1 MRRWNGWGE
10 ESTVVELPDSA
21 RGFLAELVGQGARLP
36 DASLEAALAKVPA
49 SRLEADP
56 RYSIDPRERLL
67 HARGQSLP
75 DWLAMREGDFGV
87 YPDAV
92 AYPETAEQIR
102 ELLALADSRD
112 LQLIPYG
119 GGTSVAGHINPQASR
134 RPVLTVSLERMN
146 RLLDLDRESL
156 VATFGPGAA
165 GPQVESQLR
174 ALGYTLG
181 HFPQSWELS
190 TLGGWVA
197 SRSSGQQSLRYGRIE
212 QLFAG
217 GTLETFAGPLEIAT
231 FPASAAGP
239 DLRELVL
246 GSEGR
251 FGIISSVKVRV
262 SPLAEDERFY
272 SVFLPNWQQALQA
285 TRELAQARVP
295 LSMLRL
301 SNAVETMTQ
310 LALAGHPGQIAWL
323 EKYLALRG
331 AGEGKCMLTFGVTGN
346 RRQNGL
352 SLSQA
357 KALLKRFGGVFT
369 GTLLGASGRRTA
381 SASPTCA
388 RPCGRRATPWTP
400 WRPPPTGATSTACC
414 RRSRPACAM
423 AWPPRARGSMCSPT
437 SRMSMARG
445 RASIPPTCSVRPRAM
460 RRRWSAGSVSSM
472 RPARRSSTIAAPSAT
487 SMASARTTHPTC
499 PARRANW
506 ASPRCVPWPVT
517 SIRPGGSTAAPC
529 CRTERNDFSLE
540 RGVAS
545 PPPAG
550 AGGAGVG
557 PDRGRRR
564 HQRCRHPPRSARRG
578 WRCLLLE
585 QRDFAWGTSSRSSK
599 MVHGGLRYIAKGQW
613 RLTRDSVRERQ
624 RLLGEA
630 PGLVEPLSFVMAHY
644 RGGFPGP
651 RLFGGLLSVYDA
663 LAGRRNHRFYDAAA
677 LRYLAPGLKEQRLLG
692 GTRFFDAVTD
702 DARLVLRV
710 LAEARHDG
718 GEAFNGMRVRELLRE
733 GGQVVGL
740 RAEDRESGE
749 LLDFRCRALA
759 VATGAWADE
768 LRQPG
773 GSEHIRPLRGSH
785 LLLPAWRL
793 PVAHAFSFM
802 HATDRRPVFV
812 FPWEGATVV
821 GTTDLDH
828 RDGLGEDAR
837 ISRAEL
843 DYLLAACAQQFPAA
857 AIEACDVLSTWAG
870 VRPVVSSGDDSGKP
884 SDEKREHVLW
894 REPGCVTL
902 AGGKLTTF
910 RPLAVEVLQA
920 CAPLLGRTVT
930 DDGAAVFDACEGPLI
945 DGLGS
950 GQRRRLA
957 GRYGRDL
964 VRLKRLVD
972 TLGTDC
978 VGASETL
985 WAELAFAAEAEMVLH
1000 LDDLLLR
1007 RTRLGLLLPG
1017 GGAAYLPRIR
1027 ALCQARLGWDDP
1039 RWERE
1044 QQAYLDLWR
1053 RHYSLPV

>member
-156 VATFGPGAA
+156 IATFGPGAA

-369 GTLLGASGRRTA
+369 GTLLGRKWAQNRFRFPYLREALWQAGYAVDTLETATDWSNVDGLLQKIEASLRDGLAAEGERVHVFTHL
-381 SASPTCA
+381 SHVYGEGSSIYT
-388 RPCGRRATPWTP
+388 TYVF
-400 WRPPPTGATSTACC
+400 
-414 RRSRPACAM
+414 RPA
-423 AWPPRARGSMCSPT
+423 
-437 SRMSMARG
+437 
-445 RASIPPTCSVRPRAM
+445 ASY
-460 RRRWSAGSVSSM
+460 
-472 RPARRSSTIAAPSAT
+472 AAT
-487 SMASARTTHPTC
+487 
-499 PARRANW
+499 
-506 ASPRCVPWPVT
+506 
-517 SIRPGGSTAAPC
+517 
-529 CRTERNDFSLE
+529 LE
-540 RGVAS
+540 RWKRLKHAAS
-545 PPPAG
+545 QAIVDNRG
-550 AGGAGVG
+550 TISHQHGVG
-557 PDRGRRR
+557 KDHAPYL
-564 HQRCRHPPRSARRG
+564 PR
-578 WRCLLLE
+578 E
-585 QRDFAWGTSSRSSK
+585 
-599 MVHGGLRYIAKGQW
+599 KG
-613 RLTRDSVRERQ
+613 E
-624 RLLGEA
+624 LG
-630 PGLVEPLSFVMAHY
+630 V
-644 RGGFPGP
+644 
-651 RLFGGLLSVYDA
+651 
-663 LAGRRNHRFYDAAA
+663 AA
-677 LRYLAPGLKEQRLLG
+677 LRAMAGH
-692 GTRFFDAVTD
+692 FD
-702 DARLVLRV
+702 
-710 LAEARHDG
+710 
-718 GEAFNGMRVRELLRE
+718 
-733 GGQVVGL
+733 
-740 RAEDRESGE
+740 
-749 LLDFRCRALA
+749 
-759 VATGAWADE
+759 
-768 LRQPG
+768 P
-773 GSEHIRPLRGSH
+773 
-785 LLLPAWRL
+785 
-793 PVAHAFSFM
+793 
-802 HATDRRPVFV
+802 
-812 FPWEGATVV
+812 
-821 GTTDLDH
+821 
-828 RDGLGEDAR
+828 
-837 ISRAEL
+837 
-843 DYLLAACAQQFPAA
+843 
-857 AIEACDVLSTWAG
+857 
-870 VRPVVSSGDDSGKP
+870 
-884 SDEKREHVLW
+884 
-894 REPGCVTL
+894 
-902 AGGKLTTF
+902 
-910 RPLAVEVLQA
+910 
-920 CAPLLGRTVT
+920 
-930 DDGAAVFDACEGPLI
+930 
-945 DGLGS
+945 
-950 GQRRRLA
+950 A
-957 GRYGRDL
+957 GRLNRG
-964 VRLKRLVD
+964 
-972 TLGTDC
+972 TLLQD
-978 VGASETL
+978 
-985 WAELAFAAEAEMVLH
+985 
-1000 LDDLLLR
+1000 
-1007 RTRLGLLLPG
+1007 
-1017 GGAAYLPRIR
+1017 
-1027 ALCQARLGWDDP
+1027 
-1039 RWERE
+1039 
-1044 QQAYLDLWR
+1044 
-1053 RHYSLPV
+1053 

>member
-1 MRRWNGWGE
+1 M
-10 ESTVVELPDSA
+10 
-21 RGFLAELVGQGARLP
+21 
-36 DASLEAALAKVPA
+36 
-49 SRLEADP
+49 
-56 RYSIDPRERLL
+56 
-67 HARGQSLP
+67 
-75 DWLAMREGDFGV
+75 
-87 YPDAV
+87 
-92 AYPETAEQIR
+92 
-102 ELLALADSRD
+102 
-112 LQLIPYG
+112 
-119 GGTSVAGHINPQASR
+119 
-134 RPVLTVSLERMN
+134 
-146 RLLDLDRESL
+146 
-156 VATFGPGAA
+156 
-165 GPQVESQLR
+165 
-174 ALGYTLG
+174 
-181 HFPQSWELS
+181 
-190 TLGGWVA
+190 
-197 SRSSGQQSLRYGRIE
+197 
-212 QLFAG
+212 
-217 GTLETFAGPLEIAT
+217 
-231 FPASAAGP
+231 
-239 DLRELVL
+239 
-246 GSEGR
+246 
-251 FGIISSVKVRV
+251 
-262 SPLAEDERFY
+262 
-272 SVFLPNWQQALQA
+272 
-285 TRELAQARVP
+285 
-295 LSMLRL
+295 
-301 SNAVETMTQ
+301 
-310 LALAGHPGQIAWL
+310 
-323 EKYLALRG
+323 
-331 AGEGKCMLTFGVTGN
+331 
-346 RRQNGL
+346 
-352 SLSQA
+352 
-357 KALLKRFGGVFT
+357 
-369 GTLLGASGRRTA
+369 
-381 SASPTCA
+381 
-388 RPCGRRATPWTP
+388 
-400 WRPPPTGATSTACC
+400 
-414 RRSRPACAM
+414 
-423 AWPPRARGSMCSPT
+423 
-437 SRMSMARG
+437 
-445 RASIPPTCSVRPRAM
+445 
-460 RRRWSAGSVSSM
+460 
-472 RPARRSSTIAAPSAT
+472 
-487 SMASARTTHPTC
+487 
-499 PARRANW
+499 
-506 ASPRCVPWPVT
+506 
-517 SIRPGGSTAAPC
+517 
-529 CRTERNDFSLE
+529 
-540 RGVAS
+540 AS

-550 AGGAGVG
+550 AGGQEWDLIVVGGGISGAGIL
-557 PDRGRRR
+557 REA
-564 HQRCRHPPRSARRG
+564 ARRG

-930 DDGAAVFDACEGPLI
+930 DDGAAVFGACEGPLI
-945 DGLGS
+945 DGSAAASDAAWPVATDATWSASS
-950 GQRRRLA
+950 GWWTPSERTAWVPAKRSGPNWRSPPRRKWCCISTTCCCAAPASACCCRRRRGIPAAYPRTLPSA
-957 GRYGRDL
+957 PGLGRPA
-964 VRLKRLVD
+964 
-972 TLGTDC
+972 LGT
-978 VGASETL
+978 
-985 WAELAFAAEAEMVLH
+985 
-1000 LDDLLLR
+1000 
-1007 RTRLGLLLPG
+1007 
-1017 GGAAYLPRIR
+1017 
-1027 ALCQARLGWDDP
+1027 
-1039 RWERE
+1039 
-1044 QQAYLDLWR
+1044 
-1053 RHYSLPV
+1053 